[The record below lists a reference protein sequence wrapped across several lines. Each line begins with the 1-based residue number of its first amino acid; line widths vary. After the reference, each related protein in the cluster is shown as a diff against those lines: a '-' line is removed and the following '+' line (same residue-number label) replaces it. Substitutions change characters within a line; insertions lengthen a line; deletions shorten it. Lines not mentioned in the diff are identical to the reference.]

1 MDDSAR
7 KKREAIDR
15 LKKIAHSQKS
25 FLPKQAEH
33 LSSALLCEY
42 LDIFTELGLVDIVDQ
57 VTAKNR
63 TQGITPG
70 QHLLFCVLN
79 RLTSP
84 TSTNQLQDWFDTTLL
99 TELYPE
105 AQQFLTPQNIWNNFK
120 YLNDA
125 HLQEIFFQLTQ
136 KVLQTQGNSLNTI
149 LFDSTNFYTYI
160 NDHPQNSI
168 PKRGTVR
175 IRRIT

>member
-1 MDDSAR
+1 MRVSR
-7 KKREAIDR
+7 YI
-15 LKKIAHSQKS
+15 HGV
-25 FLPKQAEH
+25 F
-33 LSSALLCEY
+33 
-42 LDIFTELGLVDIVDQ
+42 GLVDIVDQ

-63 TQGITPG
+63 TQWITPG
-70 QHLLFCVLN
+70 QYLLFCVLN

-84 TSTNQLQDWFDTTLL
+84 AGPDQLQDWFDTVFL

-105 AQQFLTPQNIWNNFK
+105 AQQFLTPQNISNNFEC
-120 YLNDA
+120 LNNA

-149 LFDSTNFYTYI
+149 FFSFDQFLYLYQRS
-160 NDHPQNSI
+160 PANSV

-175 IRRIT
+175 IKDN